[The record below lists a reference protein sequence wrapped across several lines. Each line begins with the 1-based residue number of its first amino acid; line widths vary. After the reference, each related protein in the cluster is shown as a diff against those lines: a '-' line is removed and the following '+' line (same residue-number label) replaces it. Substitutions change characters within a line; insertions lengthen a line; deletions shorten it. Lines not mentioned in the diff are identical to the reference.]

1 MLGSI
6 GTKLALKKLGL
17 PKDPFD
23 FSGFSSTDPNP
34 DGREPNKLRKQR
46 PDGATA
52 PSRDDDDE
60 GGSGAWT
67 SWMSLKSLP
76 LTVHPWLSPPPP
88 PVDVARVPR
97 IGDPAPRDAEGR
109 LVFVRGRR
117 TLVVFLRCVGCAFAQ
132 KTFLNLRTLSNKYN
146 GALDCVAVSH
156 SSAQATRRWIDMLG
170 GAWDVRVIIDERRAL
185 YAAYGLGLG
194 SVWYVLNPATQVQGW
209 REKGWL
215 GDKVAGAM
223 ARGGGGGGGGDRGY
237 RARQQ
242 QQQQSSSVRDVQQQ
256 QQGDEDEDAVNTTL
270 GNKWQEA
277 GSFAVDGRGT
287 VIWGGKAL
295 KADDVMDLDEGAKLL
310 MM

>member
-23 FSGFSSTDPNP
+23 FSGFYADP
-34 DGREPNKLRKQR
+34 DREPNKLRKPR
-46 PDGATA
+46 PEDA
-52 PSRDDDDE
+52 PDNGDDE
-60 GGSGAWT
+60 SAWT

-76 LTVHPWLSPPPP
+76 LAVHPWLSPPPP
-88 PVDVARVPR
+88 PVDVARCPR
-97 IGDPAPRDAEGR
+97 IGELAPRDGEGR

-132 KTFLNLRTLSNKYN
+132 KTFINLRALSNKYN

-156 SSAQATRRWIDMLG
+156 SSEQATKKWIDLLG
-170 GAWDVRVIIDERRAL
+170 GAWGVRIVIDEDRAL
-185 YAAYGLGLG
+185 YAAWGLGLG
-194 SVWYVLNPATQVQGW
+194 NMWYVLNPSTQVQGW
-209 REKGWL
+209 KEKGWL
-215 GDKVAGAM
+215 GDKVAGAISKN
-223 ARGGGGGGGGDRGY
+223 DR
-237 RARQQ
+237 AVA
-242 QQQQSSSVRDVQQQ
+242 VREVH
-256 QQGDEDEDAVNTTL
+256 EDDDDSVNTTM

-277 GSFAVDGRGT
+277 GSFAVDGRGS

-295 KADDVMDLDEGAKLL
+295 KADDVMDLEEGAKLL